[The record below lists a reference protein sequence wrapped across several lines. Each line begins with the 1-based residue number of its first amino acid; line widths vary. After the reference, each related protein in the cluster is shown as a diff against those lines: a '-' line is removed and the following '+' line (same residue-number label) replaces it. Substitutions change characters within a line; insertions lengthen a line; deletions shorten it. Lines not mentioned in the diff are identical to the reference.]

1 MPCLRMSVNRLR
13 EGMMIKEDVFS
24 KTGAVIVPDGAVVT
38 KDVVALL
45 TRHFVDSVMV
55 EYPTGRK
62 ERPEQ
67 QEQSAPAKEQHLKEF
82 QAEFSVAEQSISEEL
97 KDIVYRSKDVN
108 ISMLLEPLNGLLKK
122 ADDDTDL
129 ADMLLHMKNS
139 SQVCTHIPLTWRFLD
154 SFLHGGADAPR
165 RRWRRSWRRGCFM
178 TLDFLNSG
186 RTGRNRRNFCKN
198 TRRNDMRNMS

>member
-67 QEQSAPAKEQHLKEF
+67 QEQSAPAKEQHLEEF
-82 QAEFSVAEQSISEEL
+82 RAEFSVAEQSISEEL
-97 KDIVYRSKDVN
+97 KDI
-108 ISMLLEPLNGLLKK
+108 G
-122 ADDDTDL
+122 
-129 ADMLLHMKNS
+129 
-139 SQVCTHIPLTWRFLD
+139 
-154 SFLHGGADAPR
+154 
-165 RRWRRSWRRGCFM
+165 
-178 TLDFLNSG
+178 
-186 RTGRNRRNFCKN
+186 
-198 TRRNDMRNMS
+198 

>member
-13 EGMMIKEDVFS
+13 EGMIIREDVFS

-67 QEQSAPAKEQHLKEF
+67 QEQHPLPAM
-82 QAEFSVAEQSISEEL
+82 
-97 KDIVYRSKDVN
+97 RR
-108 ISMLLEPLNGLLKK
+108 
-122 ADDDTDL
+122 
-129 ADMLLHMKNS
+129 
-139 SQVCTHIPLTWRFLD
+139 IPLQAVLLRPERQERAGPAGL
-154 SFLHGGADAPR
+154 GGLRQR
-165 RRWRRSWRRGCFM
+165 RRRLPPQRQ
-178 TLDFLNSG
+178 G
-186 RTGRNRRNFCKN
+186 RLRKEPTPLQV
-198 TRRNDMRNMS
+198 

>member
-62 ERPEQ
+62 ERPERV
-67 QEQSAPAKEQHLKEF
+67 PGRVL
-82 QAEFSVAEQSISEEL
+82 
-97 KDIVYRSKDVN
+97 
-108 ISMLLEPLNGLLKK
+108 
-122 ADDDTDL
+122 
-129 ADMLLHMKNS
+129 
-139 SQVCTHIPLTWRFLD
+139 
-154 SFLHGGADAPR
+154 
-165 RRWRRSWRRGCFM
+165 GCR
-178 TLDFLNSG
+178 TVDFG
-186 RTGRNRRNFCKN
+186 RTERYCIPE
-198 TRRNDMRNMS
+198 

>member
-67 QEQSAPAKEQHLKEF
+67 QEQSVQLDLESFSPSRAP
-82 QAEFSVAEQSISEEL
+82 
-97 KDIVYRSKDVN
+97 
-108 ISMLLEPLNGLLKK
+108 
-122 ADDDTDL
+122 
-129 ADMLLHMKNS
+129 
-139 SQVCTHIPLTWRFLD
+139 
-154 SFLHGGADAPR
+154 
-165 RRWRRSWRRGCFM
+165 
-178 TLDFLNSG
+178 
-186 RTGRNRRNFCKN
+186 
-198 TRRNDMRNMS
+198 

>member
-1 MPCLRMSVNRLR
+1 
-13 EGMMIKEDVFS
+13 MIKEDVFS

-67 QEQSAPAKEQHLKEF
+67 QEQSAPAKEQHLEEF
-82 QAEFSVAEQSISEEL
+82 RSEFSVAEQSISEEL

-129 ADMLLHMKNS
+129 ADMLLHMKKQQSGLYAHTINVALFGQLLARWS
-139 SQVCTHIPLTWRFLD
+139 GCTEAEMEEVMAAGLLHDIGFLELWKD
-154 SFLHGGADAPR
+154 GQEQTEFLQE
-165 RRWRRSWRRGCFM
+165 
-178 TLDFLNSG
+178 
-186 RTGRNRRNFCKN
+186 
-198 TRRNDMRNMS
+198 

>member
-82 QAEFSVAEQSISEEL
+82 QAEFSVAEQS
-97 KDIVYRSKDVN
+97 
-108 ISMLLEPLNGLLKK
+108 
-122 ADDDTDL
+122 
-129 ADMLLHMKNS
+129 
-139 SQVCTHIPLTWRFLD
+139 
-154 SFLHGGADAPR
+154 
-165 RRWRRSWRRGCFM
+165 
-178 TLDFLNSG
+178 DFG
-186 RTGRNRRNFCKN
+186 RTERYCIPE
-198 TRRNDMRNMS
+198 

>member
-62 ERPEQ
+62 RTPGTAGTECAGEGTA
-67 QEQSAPAKEQHLKEF
+67 SLKEF

-122 ADDDTDL
+122 QMMIQILRT
-129 ADMLLHMKNS
+129 
-139 SQVCTHIPLTWRFLD
+139 C
-154 SFLHGGADAPR
+154 
-165 RRWRRSWRRGCFM
+165 CFI
-178 TLDFLNSG
+178 
-186 RTGRNRRNFCKN
+186 
-198 TRRNDMRNMS
+198 